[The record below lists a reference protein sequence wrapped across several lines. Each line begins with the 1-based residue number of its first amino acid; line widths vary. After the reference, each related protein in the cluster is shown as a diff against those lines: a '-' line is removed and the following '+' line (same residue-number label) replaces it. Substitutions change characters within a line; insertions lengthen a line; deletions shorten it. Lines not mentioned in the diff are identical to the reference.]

1 MGLNLLHQQLNLNYK
16 GLKMDW
22 NLSLYGL
29 IGQQHRNFIPVF
41 EKFFAQVRPVTVV
54 EVGTGQGGASLALN
68 NILKGLNYE
77 YSYTTY
83 DVHNLGQYQQLRD
96 DGIITRCC
104 NLFNDDYKTLREGN
118 FDEIKNLIQRPGTT
132 VLMCDGGNKIN
143 EVNLLADLL
152 KPGDFIMAHD
162 YSETKEYFE
171 THIKAPNEWLWC
183 EITFADVQE
192 VLDRNRCVPYM
203 QEEFQSVVWMC
214 RRKPL

>member
-1 MGLNLLHQQLNLNYK
+1 
-16 GLKMDW
+16 MDW

-29 IGQQHRNFIPVF
+29 ISQQHRNFIPVF
-41 EKFFAQVRPVTVV
+41 EKFFSQVRPANVV
-54 EVGTGQGGASLALN
+54 EVGTGQGGTALALN
-68 NILKGLNYE
+68 NVLKNLNYT

-83 DVHNLGQYQQLRD
+83 DVINLGQFQQLRD
-96 DGIITRCC
+96 DGIIVRCC
-104 NLFNDDYKTLREGN
+104 NLFNDDYRSIKESN
-118 FDEIKNLIQRPGTT
+118 YDEIKNAIQRPGTT

-152 KPGDFIMAHD
+152 KPGDYIMAHD

-171 THIKAPNEWLWC
+171 THINPKEWLWC

-192 VLDRNRCVPYM
+192 ALDRNGCVPYM